1 MGLWEGNRKPKSLVG
16 EGLSRQRAPDTGLPG
31 DGRESMR
38 TRGLR
43 RKETGHR
50 SQREQTWSRLGL
62 GPVAQE
68 GRALIL
74 LGQAQWSSGRAPYP
88 RSVLGG

>member
-1 MGLWEGNRKPKSLVG
+1 MGLWEGNRKSKSLVG

-43 RKETGHR
+43 RKETGH
-50 SQREQTWSRLGL
+50 
-62 GPVAQE
+62 
-68 GRALIL
+68 
-74 LGQAQWSSGRAPYP
+74 
-88 RSVLGG
+88 